1 MNVTIIK
8 SISPIKNSCA
18 FNQKMFIFWQKWIN
32 IGGELTE
39 NSILGSLC
47 AYSFHYSDK
56 EPTTPGVPKLD
67 PMQQLTGPYVI

>member
-1 MNVTIIK
+1 
-8 SISPIKNSCA
+8 
-18 FNQKMFIFWQKWIN
+18 MFIFWQKWIN
-32 IGGELTE
+32 IGGELAE